1 MPYELYNAYFNL
13 PLFMMVFAR
22 LGGMIMFQPLLGSLS
37 VPTHVR
43 VLFVAA
49 LALLTMPFVQLTGA
63 TPDTFGGLMLG
74 MGREV
79 LLGAII
85 GLVGAVCFVGFQL
98 GGQIIAQE
106 AGLMYGQIADPD
118 TGEQISII
126 SNLYLQ
132 TATVVF
138 LLIGGHRILLLA
150 CLDTFRTIPLLTGSP
165 RLEEGTALVVEALTL
180 GFELAIRISAPALI
194 ALFLI
199 NLVMGFISRTV
210 PQLNVMIFGFTVKG
224 MLSFIIMAVAFPIV
238 GVALIDILDAV
249 FTRLREILGQ

>member
-1 MPYELYNAYFNL
+1 MPVELFNAYFNL

-22 LGGMIMFQPLLGSLS
+22 LAGMIMFQPLLGSLS
-37 VPTHVR
+37 VPKHIR
-43 VLFVAA
+43 VLFIAA
-49 LALLTMPFVQLTGA
+49 LAVLTMPYVHLTSA
-63 TPDTFGGLMLG
+63 IPDTFVGLGLG
-74 MGREV
+74 MGREI

-106 AGLMYGQIADPD
+106 AGLMFGQIADPD

-132 TATVVF
+132 TATVIF
-138 LLIGGHRILLLA
+138 LIIGGHRILLLM

-165 RLEEGTALVVEALTL
+165 RLEEGAELVLEALSM
-180 GFELAIRISAPALI
+180 GFEMAIKIAAPTLI

-199 NLVMGFISRTV
+199 NLVLGFISRTV

-224 MLSFIIMAVAFPIV
+224 MLGFIVMAVALPIV
-238 GVALIDILDAV
+238 GVTLIDMLDVV
-249 FTRLREILGQ
+249 FARLREILA